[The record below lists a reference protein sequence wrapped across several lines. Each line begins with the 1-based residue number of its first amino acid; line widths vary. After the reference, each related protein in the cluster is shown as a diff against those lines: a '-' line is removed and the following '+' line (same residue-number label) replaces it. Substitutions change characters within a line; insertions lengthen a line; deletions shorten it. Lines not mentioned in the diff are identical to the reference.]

1 MAKKKYP
8 IGIQTFE
15 DIREYDFYYVD
26 KTNMIY
32 ELAKEKGYYFLARPR
47 RFGKSLLLSTLQA
60 YFEGKKDLFNGL
72 AMEQLEHD
80 WTKYPVLRLDFNGA
94 NYAADG
100 ELESKLKY
108 QFMQWEEEF
117 GLSRQD
123 LAFNV
128 GFQRIIHAA
137 HEKTGKKVVI
147 LIDEYEKPILEAMGY
162 PDLQEKHRTTLRG
175 LYGNLKS
182 EDAHIRFVFITG
194 VSKMGKLSVFSELNN
209 LKDISHSDRFAA
221 ICGISEHEVLSQF
234 AEDIEALAENQ
245 QISVDKA
252 KAKLKELYDGYHF
265 TANGP
270 GMYNPY
276 SLLNAFDSLRFSKFW
291 FATGTPDIL
300 AKMIRKN
307 HWQLKKLDGVTATEG
322 QLDHI
327 DFDSDDPIPLLYQT
341 GYLTIKSYKSRID
354 KYILSYPNREVE
366 EGFLDYLVPFYCPR
380 RADIYFDIEVFI
392 DTLEAGD
399 VDAFMKQI
407 IVLLAGCPYDIC
419 YDRELHFQNFIYLL
433 ATLTGYYVHAEYKI
447 ADGRIDLL
455 METDDYLYLFEF
467 KYDQTAQIALD
478 QINEKDY
485 ALPFTLGRKTT
496 YLIGVNF
503 SHETRN
509 VDGYLVEKH
518 EI

>member
-15 DIREYDFYYVD
+15 KLRENGMYYVD
-26 KTNMIY
+26 KTDMVY
-32 ELAKEKGYYFLARPR
+32 ELAKEDSYIFLARPR

-72 AMEQLEHD
+72 AMEQLEHN

-100 ELESKLKY
+100 ELKDKLKY

-117 GLSRQD
+117 GLSHQD

-128 GFQRIIHAA
+128 RFQRIIQAA
-137 HEKTGKKVVI
+137 HAKTGQKVVI
-147 LIDEYEKPILEAMGY
+147 LIDEYEKPILEAMD
-162 PDLQEKHRTTLRG
+162 PPELQEKHRTTLRG

-209 LKDISHSDRFAA
+209 LKDISHTDRFATL
-221 ICGISEHEVLSQF
+221 CGISESEVLSQF
-234 AEDIEALAENQ
+234 AEDIEALAEKQ
-245 QISVDKA
+245 QISVEKA
-252 KAKLKELYDGYHF
+252 KAKLKEFYDGYHF

-270 GMYNPY
+270 GMYNPF

-300 AKMIRKN
+300 AKLLRKT
-307 HWQLKKLDGVTATEG
+307 HWQLKKLNDIAATES
-322 QLDHI
+322 QLDYL
-327 DFDSDDPIPLLYQT
+327 DFDSSDPIPLLYQT
-341 GYLTIKSYKSRID
+341 GYLTISSYDQETDI
-354 KYILSYPNREVE
+354 YTLSYPNREVE
-366 EGFLDYLVPFYCPR
+366 EGFLNYLLPFYAMPFQESPFT
-380 RADIYFDIEVFI
+380 AVGFVKELD
-392 DTLEAGD
+392 AGD
-399 VDAFMKQI
+399 VDAFMKRI
-407 IVLLAGCPYDIC
+407 TVLLAGAPYDIS

-433 ATLTGYYVHAEYKI
+433 ATLTGYYAHAEYKI
-447 ADGRIDLL
+447 ANGRIDLL
-455 METDDYLYLFEF
+455 METKNCLYIFEF
-467 KYDQTAQIALD
+467 KYDKTAQIALD
-478 QINEKDY
+478 QIKEKDY